1 MRQIGLWT
9 ILFLR
14 NQSSNW
20 NWVKPKLYHTK
31 GHTFRNFTNKCNN
44 DNNNNNVESNK
55 WRKIESRA
63 KIFHSNFYMSN
74 IFLILLWILIN
85 LNALMTAIQLK
96 LILLITIDNIDIIYN
111 FSTFYELK
119 DLLKS
124 CNSFI
129 DQNVNQF
136 VTNFVIEDIK
146 SIPLRITFYWKLL
159 PILWLKRQE
168 IIKDS

>member
-1 MRQIGLWT
+1 
-9 ILFLR
+9 
-14 NQSSNW
+14 
-20 NWVKPKLYHTK
+20 
-31 GHTFRNFTNKCNN
+31 
-44 DNNNNNVESNK
+44 
-55 WRKIESRA
+55 
-63 KIFHSNFYMSN
+63 
-74 IFLILLWILIN
+74 
-85 LNALMTAIQLK
+85 MTAIQLK

-124 CNSFI
+124 CNLFI